1 MEGLGILRK
10 LGSAGSS
17 HGRAESKGLQYNG
30 GANIM
35 VRKEGWEDQ
44 ILDPPNLNLGNGL
57 NETNLG
63 SNCSKS

>member
-35 VRKEGWEDQ
+35 GKKHLGIEIMEIYLGRG
-44 ILDPPNLNLGNGL
+44 LLNGELYDHF
-57 NETNLG
+57 
-63 SNCSKS
+63 S